1 VVEKLSVKQLTT
13 TKTTEEKMADGTK
26 ETPEVWAAG
35 VGRKSNAQ
43 YGSDLMVEVLR
54 ELGIKYIALN
64 PGASYRGL
72 HDSMVNFDPGK
83 GPEIIMCTHE
93 EIAVALAN
101 GYARATGEIMATG
114 LHNIVGLQHASM
126 AIFNAWCDRTP
137 ILNLGGGGP
146 QDTTNRRSTDWV
158 HTANVQGNAV
168 REYVK
173 FDDQPNSV
181 DAVAESFLKAHRIA
195 MTDPKGP
202 VYVCLDTDVQ
212 EAKIDK
218 PMVVPHA
225 QFFRPPAG
233 PGANP
238 DSLRNASR
246 LLAEAQWPVIVAG
259 EVGRNP
265 KALPAVLDLAETLG
279 AAVVDADGRYAF
291 PSTHPLNLTTSREE
305 ALRNADVVLGLDV
318 PSLGVPLGPSVR
330 ERGNFAPVIPPSCKV
345 IHITLL
351 DLERQSWVSDNMW
364 LLPVHVPI
372 AADTS
377 VVLPQL
383 LEQVRERLSLNKD
396 ASRQVRERRNRI
408 EAIYREARKK
418 SQEWIEKT
426 WNEKPISQARFF
438 SEINKRVQG
447 KSWALVS
454 SHGRRWREA
463 IEVTEPAHGMGGG
476 RGGGVGYGLPSS
488 IGSALGFKGSGRLC
502 IGILGDGDFLM
513 TSNSLWTAAKYQ
525 IPLLVVVLNN
535 RSYYNDE
542 EHQERMARWRQRP
555 IENKGIGIRIEEP
568 APDLAS
574 IARALHVDG
583 FGPIT
588 EPDQLGSALDKAI
601 EIVEN
606 GRPAVVDAITQPR

>member
-1 VVEKLSVKQLTT
+1 VAQE
-13 TKTTEEKMADGTK
+13 TKG
-26 ETPEVWAAG
+26 TPEIWSAG
-35 VGRKSNAQ
+35 IGRKSNAQ

-72 HDSMVNFDPGK
+72 HDSMVNFEPGK
-83 GPEIIMCTHE
+83 GPEIVLCTHE

-114 LHNIVGLQHASM
+114 LHDIVGLQHASM

-146 QDTTNRRSTDWV
+146 QNTTNRRSTDWV
-158 HTANVQGNAV
+158 HTALVQGLAV

-181 DAVAESFLKAHRIA
+181 DAVAESFLRAYRIA
-195 MTDPKGP
+195 MTEPKGP

-212 EAKIDK
+212 EAKIGK

-225 QFFRPPAG
+225 QFFRAPAG

-238 DSLRNASR
+238 ESLRQAAR

-259 EVGRNP
+259 EIARNP
-265 KALPAVLDLAETLG
+265 KALPPLLDLAEALG
-279 AAVVDADGRYAF
+279 AAVIDSDGRYAF
-291 PSTHPLNLTTSREE
+291 PSTHVLNLTTAREE
-305 ALRNADVVLGLDV
+305 ALRNADVVLALDV

-330 ERGNFAPVIPPSCKV
+330 ERGNFAPIISPNCQV
-345 IHITLL
+345 IHMTLL

-377 VVLPQL
+377 VALPQL
-383 LEQVRERLSLNKD
+383 LEQVRERLKTKSD
-396 ASRQVRERRNRI
+396 ADRQVRERRAKV
-408 EAIYREARKK
+408 EAIYRDAKKK
-418 SQEWIEKT
+418 SQQWIEKT
-426 WNEKPISQARFF
+426 WDEKPISQARFF
-438 SEINKRVQG
+438 SEIDKRVQG

-463 IEVTEPAHGMGGG
+463 IDVTEPAHGMGGG

-502 IGILGDGDFLM
+502 VSMIGDGDFLM

-535 RSYYNDE
+535 HSYYNDE

-555 IENKGIGIRIEEP
+555 IENKGIGIRIEDP
-568 APDLAS
+568 APDLTA

-588 EPDQLGSALDKAI
+588 EPDLLGPTLDKAI
-601 EIVEN
+601 EIVES
-606 GRPAVVDAITQPR
+606 GKPAVVDVITQPR

>member
-1 VVEKLSVKQLTT
+1 
-13 TKTTEEKMADGTK
+13 
-26 ETPEVWAAG
+26 
-35 VGRKSNAQ
+35 
-43 YGSDLMVEVLR
+43 
-54 ELGIKYIALN
+54 
-64 PGASYRGL
+64 
-72 HDSMVNFDPGK
+72 
-83 GPEIIMCTHE
+83 
-93 EIAVALAN
+93 
-101 GYARATGEIMATG
+101 
-114 LHNIVGLQHASM
+114 
-126 AIFNAWCDRTP
+126 
-137 ILNLGGGGP
+137 
-146 QDTTNRRSTDWV
+146 V
-158 HTANVQGNAV
+158 HTALVQGNAV

-181 DAVAESFLKAHRIA
+181 DAVAESFLKAYRIA
-195 MTDPKGP
+195 MTEPKGP

-218 PMVVPHA
+218 PMIVPHA

-233 PGANP
+233 PAANP
-238 DSLRNASR
+238 ESLRNASR

-265 KALPAVLDLAETLG
+265 KALPSILDLAEALG
-279 AAVVDADGRYAF
+279 AAVVDSDGRYAF

-305 ALRNADVVLGLDV
+305 ALCNADVVLALDV

-345 IHITLL
+345 VHITLL

-377 VVLPQL
+377 VALPQL
-383 LEQVRERLSLNKD
+383 LEQVRERLSVNKD
-396 ASRQVRERRNRI
+396 ASRQVQQRRTKI

-426 WNEKPISQARFF
+426 WDEKPISQARFF

-463 IEVTEPAHGMGGG
+463 IEVTEPAHGIGGG

-488 IGSALGFKGSGRLC
+488 IGSALGFKDSGRLC
-502 IGILGDGDFLM
+502 VSILGDGDFLM

-568 APDLAS
+568 APDLGA

-588 EPDQLGSALDKAI
+588 EPDQLGSTLDKAI

-606 GRPAVVDAITQPR
+606 GKPAVVDVITQPR

>member
-1 VVEKLSVKQLTT
+1 VAKE
-13 TKTTEEKMADGTK
+13 TEG
-26 ETPEVWAAG
+26 TPEVWAAG
-35 VGRKSNAQ
+35 IGRKSNAQ

-83 GPEIIMCTHE
+83 GPEIILCTHE

-146 QDTTNRRSTDWV
+146 QNTTNRRSTDWV
-158 HTANVQGNAV
+158 HTALVQGLAV

-181 DAVAESFLKAHRIA
+181 DAVAESFLKAYRIA
-195 MTDPKGP
+195 MTEPKGP

-212 EAKIDK
+212 EAKIGK

-225 QFFRPPAG
+225 QFFRAPAG

-238 DSLRNASR
+238 ESLRQASR

-259 EVGRNP
+259 EIARNP
-265 KALPAVLDLAETLG
+265 KALPPLLDLAEALG
-279 AAVVDADGRYAF
+279 AAVIDSDGRYAF
-291 PSTHPLNLTTSREE
+291 PSTHVLNLTTAREE
-305 ALRNADVVLGLDV
+305 ALRDADVVLALDV

-330 ERGNFAPVIPPSCKV
+330 ERGNFAPIISPNCQV
-345 IHITLL
+345 IHMTLL

-377 VVLPQL
+377 VALPQL
-383 LEQVRERLSLNKD
+383 LEQVRERLKTKSD
-396 ASRQVRERRNRI
+396 ADRQVRERRAMV
-408 EAIYREARKK
+408 EAIYRDAKK
-418 SQEWIEKT
+418 RSQQWIEKT
-426 WNEKPISQARFF
+426 WDEKPISQARFF

-463 IEVTEPAHGMGGG
+463 IDVTEPAHGMGGG

-488 IGSALGFKGSGRLC
+488 IGAALGFKGSGRLC
-502 IGILGDGDFLM
+502 VSILGDGDFLM

-535 RSYYNDE
+535 HSYYNDE

-555 IENKGIGIRIEEP
+555 IENKGIGIRIEDP
-568 APDLAS
+568 APDLTA

-588 EPDQLGSALDKAI
+588 EPDLLGPALDKAI
-601 EIVEN
+601 EIVE
-606 GRPAVVDAITQPR
+606 GGKPAVVDVITQPR

>member
-1 VVEKLSVKQLTT
+1 MAEE
-13 TKTTEEKMADGTK
+13 TKGS
-26 ETPEVWAAG
+26 PEIWAAG
-35 VGRKSNAQ
+35 IGRKSNAQ

-72 HDSMVNFDPGK
+72 HDSMVNFEPGK
-83 GPEIIMCTHE
+83 GPEIILCTHE

-146 QDTTNRRSTDWV
+146 QNTTNRRSTDWV
-158 HTANVQGNAV
+158 HTALVQGLAV

-181 DAVAESFLKAHRIA
+181 DAVAESFLKAYRIA
-195 MTDPKGP
+195 MTEPKGP

-212 EAKIDK
+212 EAKIGK

-225 QFFRPPAG
+225 QFFRAPAG

-238 DSLRNASR
+238 ESLRQASR

-259 EVGRNP
+259 EIARNP
-265 KALPAVLDLAETLG
+265 KALPPLLDLAEALC
-279 AAVVDADGRYAF
+279 AAVIDSDGRYAF
-291 PSTHPLNLTTSREE
+291 PSTHVLNLTTAREE
-305 ALRNADVVLGLDV
+305 ALRNADVVLALDV

-330 ERGNFAPVIPPSCKV
+330 ERGTFAPIISPNCQV
-345 IHITLL
+345 IHMTLL
-351 DLERQSWVSDNMW
+351 DLERQNWVSDNMW

-377 VVLPQL
+377 VALPQL
-383 LEQVRERLSLNKD
+383 LEQVRERLKTKSD
-396 ASRQVRERRNRI
+396 ADRQVRERRAKV
-408 EAIYREARKK
+408 EAIYRDARKK
-418 SQEWIEKT
+418 SQQWIEKT
-426 WNEKPISQARFF
+426 WDEKPISQARFF

-463 IEVTEPAHGMGGG
+463 IDVTEPAHGMGGG

-502 IGILGDGDFLM
+502 VSMLGDGDFLM

-535 RSYYNDE
+535 HSYYNDE

-555 IENKGIGIRIEEP
+555 IENKGIGIRIEDP
-568 APDLAS
+568 APDLTA

-588 EPDQLGSALDKAI
+588 EPDLLGPTLDKAI
-601 EIVEN
+601 EIVES
-606 GRPAVVDAITQPR
+606 GKPAVVDVITQPR